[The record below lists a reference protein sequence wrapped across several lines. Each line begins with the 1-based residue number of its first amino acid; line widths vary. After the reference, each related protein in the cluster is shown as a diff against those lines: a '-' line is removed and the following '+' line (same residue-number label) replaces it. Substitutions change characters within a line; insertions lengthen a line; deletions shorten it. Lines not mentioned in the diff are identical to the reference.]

1 MTLVNRKQISLYKE
15 AEAGLNSLVKQ
26 TAQVG
31 GGLLMMLL
39 LTGGNPPVFTLG
51 LSVVVGIAFVAWSE
65 EKRLTKFYVRQ
76 SDLRRAD
83 LSGANLDG
91 ADLSDANWKRAN
103 LDGANLDGADLSDAN
118 WKRVQVSYQGGA
130 DIKSYVDSYN
140 LHHANRRLYIFSYFI
155 IIIVTLCIFSTAL
168 YHPKILIILAPIFL
182 NTLFNSIRLLL
193 IKKRA
198 KDAKDSQ

>member
-1 MTLVNRKQISLYKE
+1 MTLVNRKEISLYKE
-15 AEAGLNSLVKQ
+15 AEDGLNSLVKQ

-91 ADLSDANWKRAN
+91 ADLSGADLSGANLDSADLTDANWKLA
-103 LDGANLDGADLSDAN
+103 
-118 WKRVQVSYQGGA
+118 QVSYQGGA

-140 LHHANRRLYIFSYFI
+140 LRHANRILY
-155 IIIVTLCIFSTAL
+155 
-168 YHPKILIILAPIFL
+168 
-182 NTLFNSIRLLL
+182 
-193 IKKRA
+193 
-198 KDAKDSQ
+198 

>member
-1 MTLVNRKQISLYKE
+1 MTLVNRKEISLYKE
-15 AEAGLNSLVKQ
+15 AEDGLNSLVKQ

-83 LSGANLDG
+83 LSGANLDS
-91 ADLSDANWKRAN
+91 ADLTDANWKLA
-103 LDGANLDGADLSDAN
+103 
-118 WKRVQVSYQGGA
+118 QVSYQGGA

-140 LHHANRRLYIFSYFI
+140 LRHANRILYIFSYLI
-155 IIIVTLCIFSTAL
+155 III
-168 YHPKILIILAPIFL
+168 
-182 NTLFNSIRLLL
+182 
-193 IKKRA
+193 
-198 KDAKDSQ
+198 